1 MTVIDF
7 NSENGRKILTLN
19 EFSDLF
25 NDGETIIGALDQFD
39 KDLSK
44 ELNGQKLP
52 IEEFCYRVYE
62 EIEKKGNTAFEVFII
77 TMAVLYGKI
86 GK

>member
-7 NSENGRKILTLN
+7 NTENRRKVLTLN
-19 EFSDLF
+19 EFSDLLM
-25 NDGETIIGALDQFD
+25 DRETVISTLNQFD

>member
-19 EFSDLF
+19 EFSDLL
-25 NDGETIIGALDQFD
+25 NDGETIKGALDQFD

-52 IEEFCYRVYE
+52 IE
-62 EIEKKGNTAFEVFII
+62 
-77 TMAVLYGKI
+77 
-86 GK
+86 

>member
-19 EFSDLF
+19 EFSDLL
-25 NDGETIIGALDQFD
+25 NDEETIIGALDQFD

-77 TMAVLYGKI
+77 TMAVLYGKV

>member
-19 EFSDLF
+19 EFSDLL
-25 NDGETIIGALDQFD
+25 NDGETIKGALDQFD

-62 EIEKKGNTAFEVFII
+62 EIEKKDNIAFEAFII
-77 TMAVLYGKI
+77 TIAVLYGKI

>member
-1 MTVIDF
+1 MAVIDF
-7 NSENGRKILTLN
+7 NTENRRKVLTLK
-19 EFSDLF
+19 EFSDLLM
-25 NDGETIIGALDQFD
+25 DRETVISTLDQFD
-39 KDLSK
+39 KDLRK
-44 ELNGQKLP
+44 EFNGQKLP
-52 IEEFCYRVYE
+52 IEEFCYRMYE

>member
-19 EFSDLF
+19 EFSDLL
-25 NDGETIIGALDQFD
+25 NDEETIKGALDQFY

>member
-7 NSENGRKILTLN
+7 NSKNGRKILTLN
-19 EFSDLF
+19 EFSDLLM
-25 NDGETIIGALDQFD
+25 DRETVESTLDQFD

-52 IEEFCYRVYE
+52 FEEFCYRVYE

>member
-19 EFSDLF
+19 EFSDLL
-25 NDGETIIGALDQFD
+25 NDGETIKSALDQFD

-62 EIEKKGNTAFEVFII
+62 EIEKKGNIAFEAFII

>member
-1 MTVIDF
+1 MTVTDF

-25 NDGETIIGALDQFD
+25 NDGETIKGALDQFD

>member
-25 NDGETIIGALDQFD
+25 NDRETIKGALYQFD

>member
-19 EFSDLF
+19 EFSDLL

-62 EIEKKGNTAFEVFII
+62 EIEKKDNIAFEAFII

>member
-19 EFSDLF
+19 EFSDLL
-25 NDGETIIGALDQFD
+25 NDGETIKGALYQFD

-62 EIEKKGNTAFEVFII
+62 EIEKKDNIAFEAFII
-77 TMAVLYGKI
+77 TMAVLYGKV

>member
-7 NSENGRKILTLN
+7 NSENRRK
-19 EFSDLF
+19 
-25 NDGETIIGALDQFD
+25 DQFD

>member
-25 NDGETIIGALDQFD
+25 NDGETIKGALYQFD

>member
-25 NDGETIIGALDQFD
+25 NDRETIKGALDQFD

>member
-7 NSENGRKILTLN
+7 NSENRRKVLTLN

-25 NDGETIIGALDQFD
+25 NDGETIKGALYQFD

-77 TMAVLYGKI
+77 TMAVLYRYMER
-86 GK
+86 

>member
-7 NSENGRKILTLN
+7 NTENRRKVLTLK
-19 EFSDLF
+19 EFSDLLM
-25 NDGETIIGALDQFD
+25 DRETVISTLDQFD
-39 KDLSK
+39 KDLRK
-44 ELNGQKLP
+44 EFNGQKLP
-52 IEEFCYRVYE
+52 IEEFCYRMYE

>member
-19 EFSDLF
+19 EFSDLL
-25 NDGETIIGALDQFD
+25 NDGETIKGALDQFD

-62 EIEKKGNTAFEVFII
+62 EIEKKDNIAFEAFII

>member
-25 NDGETIIGALDQFD
+25 NDGETIIGALYQFD

>member
-25 NDGETIIGALDQFD
+25 NDGETIKGALYQFD

-77 TMAVLYGKI
+77 TMAVLYRYMER
-86 GK
+86 

>member
-7 NSENGRKILTLN
+7 NTENRRKVLTLN
-19 EFSDLF
+19 EFSDLLM
-25 NDGETIIGALDQFD
+25 DGETVISTLNQFD

>member
-19 EFSDLF
+19 EFSDLL
-25 NDGETIIGALDQFD
+25 NDEETIKGALDQFY

-77 TMAVLYGKI
+77 TMAVLYGKV